1 MTGHGIAK
9 ITKAGVLCAC
19 GALSADR
26 SAHREHKTG
35 SPVGTPDLMAALQD
49 SLKVAA
55 PVVAWTKLV
64 FETSTCARCGGSGYI
79 QAFSGIYG
87 GQCFGC
93 SGSGQRYTPSGRA
106 AKKLYNELMGEAVKE
121 VPASELVAGQRIFG
135 SRDAAVAGRERR
147 TVVSVEPTSQT
158 SPQYAGRFDI
168 RCQKVVLVGYS
179 SVWVRPEASVSRAIM
194 EEVARRRKG
203 ATLV

>member
-1 MTGHGIAK
+1 MTTMTVSHGIAK
-9 ITKAGVLCAC
+9 INKTGVVCAC
-19 GALSADR
+19 GHISADR
-26 SAHREHKTG
+26 LAHREHKAG
-35 SPVGTPDLMAALQD
+35 SPLGSV
-49 SLKVAA
+49 VEVA

-93 SGSGQRYTPSGRA
+93 SGSGVRYTPAGRA
-106 AKKLYNELMGEAVKE
+106 AKKLYNELMGAAIQE
-121 VPASELVAGQRIFG
+121 VPASSLVAGQRIFG

-147 TVVSVEPTSQT
+147 TVVSVEPTSQKAP
-158 SPQYAGRFDI
+158 SYVGASDI
-168 RCQKVVLVGYS
+168 RCQKVVMVGVHTAY
-179 SVWVRPEASVSRAIM
+179 VRPEAAVSRAIM